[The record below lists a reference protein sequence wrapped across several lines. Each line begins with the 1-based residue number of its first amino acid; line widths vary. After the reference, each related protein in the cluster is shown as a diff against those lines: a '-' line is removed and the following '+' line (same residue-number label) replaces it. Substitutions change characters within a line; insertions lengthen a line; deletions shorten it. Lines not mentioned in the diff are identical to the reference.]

1 MRLLPAR
8 CGCRRRSAASPSRCC
23 ATTASAATRTCSTS
37 PQARH
42 PRSQTPRGV
51 FSLPRSVAAGAAC
64 GGVPLTLVGRRWRGL
79 SGVCS
84 RGKGERAR
92 AGPGEQVD
100 CITDVAGI
108 EWAGEDALLFTV
120 PDALGRPHQ
129 ARPLT
134 VCVWFFLCASLVQ
147 ASAM

>member
-1 MRLLPAR
+1 M
-8 CGCRRRSAASPSRCC
+8 
-23 ATTASAATRTCSTS
+23 
-37 PQARH
+37 
-42 PRSQTPRGV
+42 
-51 FSLPRSVAAGAAC
+51 
-64 GGVPLTLVGRRWRGL
+64 
-79 SGVCS
+79 
-84 RGKGERAR
+84 
-92 AGPGEQVD
+92 D